1 MKISRKR
8 SLNKVSSLL
17 EEYDYVLYEYDETDD
32 IFNNEIDNFFSRS
45 INYKYI
51 VLFLFA
57 GRINRVSFKEHPNC
71 DGANWTII

>member
-8 SLNKVSSLL
+8 SLNTVSSLL

-32 IFNNEIDNFFSRS
+32 IFNNEIDNFFGCP
-45 INYKYI
+45 INFKYL
-51 VLFLFA
+51 VLFLFL
-57 GRINRVSFKEHPNC
+57 GTIHRVGFKEHPNC